1 MAVTEEV
8 FIGNRLVPIDQAQ
21 GEINKLEAA
30 IAEQNRILNHLTT
43 ETSMSTVKSLRLQND
58 KAYEFIEAIAAVDQ
72 IAVSLGLTQNKDL
85 GAILEA
91 IADLKK
97 HNLAHTN
104 IIRQTEVAL
113 RIKEGSFSYV
123 DGCGLIS
130 TLVLFRE
137 NILKALNISPSYYVT
152 NDQTMALD
160 AIANLKHSLQLSQNE
175 VRELQ
180 EKTAIPES
188 WKSEP
193 ISYFRSILDKLCDR
207 LSLHRA
213 NGYELLDGCVSKLVD
228 EVCEAKDLRSERDYY
243 RGILD
248 KLCDRLKAQD
258 IEALEHVAKS
268 QEMSL
273 DFIDQHNDD
282 LRKKLVESQAM
293 SLKYMNRIVELERE
307 VRSLQE
313 PVNTV
318 GCGDDHVDSLR
329 YFVDACKPNAL
340 KNFDSD
346 RLSNPEL
353 IQIIRSLLK

>member
-1 MAVTEEV
+1 M
-8 FIGNRLVPIDQAQ
+8 
-21 GEINKLEAA
+21 
-30 IAEQNRILNHLTT
+30 AEQGISSYQSLLKRFNQEATQSDSVANKSEARINPLGNLT
-43 ETSMSTVKSLRLQND
+43 KRL
-58 KAYEFIEAIAAVDQ
+58 AE
-72 IAVSLGLTQNKDL
+72 
-85 GAILEA
+85 
-91 IADLKK
+91 
-97 HNLAHTN
+97 
-104 IIRQTEVAL
+104 
-113 RIKEGSFSYV
+113 
-123 DGCGLIS
+123 
-130 TLVLFRE
+130 
-137 NILKALNISPSYYVT
+137 ALNLGNVFGE
-152 NDQTMALD
+152 DDVLE

-175 VRELQ
+175 VDELLRMGTLEQLAVYRGILDPLADYLGVKQWQYDLMRERVGGLLAERRKTSQENSDRDELQ
-180 EKTAIPES
+180 
-188 WKSEP
+188 
-193 ISYFRSILDKLCDR
+193 
-207 LSLHRA
+207 
-213 NGYELLDGCVSKLVD
+213 
-228 EVCEAKDLRSERDYY
+228 SERDYY

-248 KLCDRLKAQD
+248 TLCDRLKAQD

-329 YFVDACKPNAL
+329 YFVDAFKPNAL

-353 IQIIRSLLK
+353 IQIIRALLN

>member
-1 MAVTEEV
+1 L
-8 FIGNRLVPIDQAQ
+8 RLTRDSALICAK
-21 GEINKLEAA
+21 NKNSSLEA
-30 IAEQNRILNHLTT
+30 IAEQ
-43 ETSMSTVKSLRLQND
+43 
-58 KAYEFIEAIAAVDQ
+58 
-72 IAVSLGLTQNKDL
+72 LGITFTGNTDD
-85 GAILEA
+85 IYEA
-91 IADLKK
+91 IADLKNSLDASRK
-97 HNLAHTN
+97 MAEQGISSYQSLLKRFNQEVTQSDSVANKSEARINPLGNLTKRLA
-104 IIRQTEVAL
+104 
-113 RIKEGSFSYV
+113 
-123 DGCGLIS
+123 D
-130 TLVLFRE
+130 
-137 NILKALNISPSYYVT
+137 ALNLGNVFG
-152 NDQTMALD
+152 DDDVLD

-213 NGYELLDGCVSKLVD
+213 NGYELLDGCVSQLVD
-228 EVCEAKDLRSERDYY
+228 EVCEVKDLRSERDHY
-243 RGILD
+243 RNILD

-329 YFVDACKPNAL
+329 YFADAFKPNAL

-353 IQIIRSLLK
+353 VQIIRSLLN